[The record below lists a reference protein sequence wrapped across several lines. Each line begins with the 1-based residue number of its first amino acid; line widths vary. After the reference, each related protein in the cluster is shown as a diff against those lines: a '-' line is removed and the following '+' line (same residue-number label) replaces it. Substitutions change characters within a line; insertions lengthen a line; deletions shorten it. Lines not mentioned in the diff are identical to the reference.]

1 MHEKVLVIN
10 CGSTNIPCNLVT
22 FANNLKILIHM
33 KIVIIIISIS
43 VSTIAI
49 AQIYLSRSTQQT
61 EQHSYKVIKK
71 FDKFEIRKY
80 DAALFSSVKLNQKG
94 YKESSSEGFRIL
106 AGYIFGDNETKEKI
120 AMTSPVVMELGDT
133 SKMMFMVPKN
143 YNLKNLPNPKNS
155 KIVFEKEEEK
165 IIAAIRFDGW
175 ADDEKIEKYKT
186 ILMNELVKEKLSYIN
201 KFSFLGYNPPYEVMN
216 RRNEI
221 VVELINYK

>member
-1 MHEKVLVIN
+1 MKAVI
-10 CGSTNIPCNLVT
+10 
-22 FANNLKILIHM
+22 
-33 KIVIIIISIS
+33 IIIISILLL
-43 VSTIAI
+43 IAI

-61 EQHSYKVIKK
+61 EKQSYKVIKK

-80 DAALFSSVKLNQKG
+80 DAALFTSVKLNKKG
-94 YKESSSEGFRIL
+94 YKESSSEGFGIL
-106 AGYIFGDNETKEKI
+106 AGYIFGDNEANKKI

-143 YNLKNLPNPKNS
+143 YNLKNLPNPNNS

-175 ADDEKIEKYKT
+175 ADDEKIKKYRSVLT
-186 ILMNELVKEKLSYIN
+186 NELVKEKLNYIN

-221 VVELINYK
+221 VVELIDYK

>member
-1 MHEKVLVIN
+1 
-10 CGSTNIPCNLVT
+10 
-22 FANNLKILIHM
+22 M
-33 KIVIIIISIS
+33 KIAIIIIPILLL
-43 VSTIAI
+43 IAI
-49 AQIYLSRSTQQT
+49 AQIYLSRSTKLT
-61 EQHSYKVIKK
+61 EQHKYKVIKK

-80 DAALFSSVKLNQKG
+80 DAALFSSVKLNKKG

-106 AGYIFGDNETKEKI
+106 AGYIFGDNDAKEKI
-120 AMTSPVVMELGDT
+120 AMTSPVVMELGDS

-143 YNLKNLPNPKNS
+143 YNLKNLPNPNNS
-155 KIVFEKEEEK
+155 KIVFEKEEVK

-186 ILMNELVKEKLSYIN
+186 ILSNELVKEKLNFIN

-216 RRNEI
+216 RRNEV

>member
-1 MHEKVLVIN
+1 MKAVI
-10 CGSTNIPCNLVT
+10 
-22 FANNLKILIHM
+22 
-33 KIVIIIISIS
+33 IIIISIL
-43 VSTIAI
+43 VLTAI
-49 AQIYLSRSTQQT
+49 AQFYLSRSTQQT

-80 DAALFSSVKLNQKG
+80 DAALFSSVKLNKKG

-106 AGYIFGDNETKEKI
+106 AGYIFGDNEANEKI

-133 SKMMFMVPKN
+133 TKMMFMVPKN

-175 ADDEKIEKYKT
+175 ANDEKIEKYKT
-186 ILMNELVKEKLSYIN
+186 ILRNELVKEKLNYIN
-201 KFSFLGYNPPYEVMN
+201 KFSFLGYNPPFEVMN
-216 RRNEI
+216 RRNEV

>member
-1 MHEKVLVIN
+1 
-10 CGSTNIPCNLVT
+10 
-22 FANNLKILIHM
+22 M
-33 KIVIIIISIS
+33 KIAIIIISILLLI
-43 VSTIAI
+43 VIV
-49 AQIYLSRSTQQT
+49 QIYLSRSTKLT
-61 EQHSYKVIKK
+61 EQHKYKVIKK

-80 DAALFSSVKLNQKG
+80 DAALFSSVKLNKKG

-106 AGYIFGDNETKEKI
+106 AGYIFGDNDAKEKI
-120 AMTSPVVMELGDT
+120 AMTSPVVMELGDS

-143 YNLKNLPNPKNS
+143 YNLKNLPNPNNS
-155 KIVFEKEEEK
+155 KIVFEKEEVK

-186 ILMNELVKEKLSYIN
+186 ILSNELVKEKLNFIN

-216 RRNEI
+216 RRNEV

>member
-1 MHEKVLVIN
+1 
-10 CGSTNIPCNLVT
+10 
-22 FANNLKILIHM
+22 M

-175 ADDEKIEKYKT
+175 ADDEKIQKYKT

>member
-1 MHEKVLVIN
+1 
-10 CGSTNIPCNLVT
+10 
-22 FANNLKILIHM
+22 M
-33 KIVIIIISIS
+33 KIVIIIISILLL
-43 VSTIAI
+43 IAI

-80 DAALFSSVKLNQKG
+80 DAALFSSVKLNKKG

-106 AGYIFGDNETKEKI
+106 AGYIFGDNEANEKI

-133 SKMMFMVPKN
+133 SKMRFMVPKN
-143 YNLKNLPNPKNS
+143 YNLKNLPNPKNT
-155 KIVFEKEEEK
+155 KIIFEKEEEK

-175 ADDEKIEKYKT
+175 SDDEKIQKYKT
-186 ILMNELVKEKLSYIN
+186 ILRNELVNEKLNFIN

-216 RRNEI
+216 RRNEV
-221 VVELINYK
+221 VVELINYE